1 MLRFFQL
8 LLIGISIALLAYLLP
23 WLYRFATL
31 SPEAKTFVVYSRMI
45 DDFAIVNHNA
55 DKKLPKYSDLSG
67 RSYTQAEFDSILPML
82 YYRQLLSDGRLPD
95 TLFGHAVNSK
105 LIAKENFV
113 FRHAPAHINR
123 RNCELYFLL
132 ESASSRVDLQMPDDV
147 FRFTKEGI
155 EFVDMTQNKVKR
167 EKTALFRKAFTREN
181 VRLPISKISGNPTV
195 RKDYDEGYF
204 FSDTSGRLF
213 HFKQVQGQPYLRH
226 IPLPERLQIAEIF
239 ITEFLGRHHFAF
251 LSDTEGG
258 FYALKAPDYS
268 LQRVEL
274 NPFFPQS
281 DELVVFGNMLD
292 WTLRLGRRDSIYY
305 TAVDAQSLSTIR
317 TWGQLRKQADCTES
331 LYAYLF
337 PFELNFTSPK
347 DKYFQPRINN
357 FSCQAIFFNLLLLIT
372 FLGISKRRNTTLLM
386 ASGLAIACLGIF
398 AFIPL
403 IIIRKG

>member
-8 LLIGISIALLAYLLP
+8 LFIGISIALLAYLLP

-31 SPEAKTFVVYSRMI
+31 SSEAKTFVAYSRMI

-55 DKKLPKYSDLSG
+55 DKNLPKYSDLSG
-67 RSYTQAEFDSILPML
+67 RSYTQAEFDSILPMF

-95 TLFGHAVNSK
+95 TLFGHAVSPK

-123 RNCELYFLL
+123 RDCELYFLL

-155 EFVDMTQNKVKR
+155 EFVDMTQNKVKG
-167 EKTALFRKAFTREN
+167 EKTALFRKAFVRED
-181 VRLPISKISGNPTV
+181 VRLPIGKISGNPTV
-195 RKDYDEGYF
+195 MKDYDEGYF
-204 FSDTSGRLF
+204 FTDALGRLF
-213 HFKQVQGQPYLRH
+213 HFKQIQGQPYLRH
-226 IPLPERLQIAEIF
+226 IPLPEGLQIAEIF

-258 FYALKAPDYS
+258 FYTLTAPDYG

-274 NPFFPQS
+274 KPFFPQS

-292 WTLRLGRRDSIYY
+292 WTLRLGSRDSIYY

-317 TWGQLRKQADCTES
+317 SWARPKRTTGCAEK

-337 PFELNFTSPK
+337 PLELNFTSSG
-347 DKYFQPRINN
+347 DKYFQPRIENL
-357 FSCQAIFFNLLLLIT
+357 SWQAVFFNLLLLVVFI
-372 FLGISKRRNTTLLM
+372 GISKRRDALLI

-403 IIIRKG
+403 VVIRKG